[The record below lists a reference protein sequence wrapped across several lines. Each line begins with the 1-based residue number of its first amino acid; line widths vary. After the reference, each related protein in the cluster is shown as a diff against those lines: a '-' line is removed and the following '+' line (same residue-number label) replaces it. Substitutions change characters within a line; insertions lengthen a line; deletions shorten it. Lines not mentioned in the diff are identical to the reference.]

1 MVFTTR
7 LSKRAS
13 LRGSVQMAT
22 RMPCAWRAK
31 VVTFFVVAFLA
42 FVLTALALAPA
53 DAIAQGADVKNAKLE
68 LNEEG
73 YQLSAEFDLQLMAV
87 HEDAIRKGIP
97 VYIEIEVEVSRNRWY
112 WLDERVVRQTR
123 ERRISYSP
131 LANQF
136 RIATAGLS
144 QNVPKFDDVK
154 RALSTVRSWQILE
167 RGKLRPGEK
176 YDVAVRIRLDATQL
190 PKPLQLN
197 VLGARE
203 WDIASSWARFSIIG
217 GDAK

>member
-1 MVFTTR
+1 MCVVGAR
-7 LSKRAS
+7 VRACLVLLLTS
-13 LRGSVQMAT
+13 
-22 RMPCAWRAK
+22 
-31 VVTFFVVAFLA
+31 
-42 FVLTALALAPA
+42 FVLLWPTLSV
-53 DAIAQGADVKNAKLE
+53 AQGAEIKTAKLE

-73 YQLSAEFDLQLMAV
+73 YQLSAEFDLQLQAV
-87 HEDAIRKGIP
+87 HEDAIRKGVPI
-97 VYIEIEVEVSRNRWY
+97 YIEMEVEVSRSRWY

-167 RGKLRPGEK
+167 RNKLRLGEK
-176 YDVAVRIRLDATQL
+176 YDVSVRIRLDASQL
-190 PKPLQLN
+190 PKPFQLN

-203 WDIASSWARFSIIG
+203 WDIASPWTRFSIIG
-217 GDAK
+217 GEVK

>member
-1 MVFTTR
+1 MRGFEQMVRHTPRARCVAVEF
-7 LSKRAS
+7 LSS
-13 LRGSVQMAT
+13 CL
-22 RMPCAWRAK
+22 
-31 VVTFFVVAFLA
+31 
-42 FVLTALALAPA
+42 VLLLFILTLLVPVMSH
-53 DAIAQGADVKNAKLE
+53 AQGAEIKTAKLE

-73 YQLSAEFDLQLMAV
+73 YQLSAEFELQLQAV
-87 HEDAIRKGIP
+87 HEDAIRKGVP
-97 VYIEIEVEVSRNRWY
+97 VYIEMEVEVSRSRWY

-167 RGKLRPGEK
+167 RNKLRPGEK
-176 YDVAVRIRLDATQL
+176 YDVSVRIRLDASQL
-190 PKPLQLN
+190 PKPFQLN
-197 VLGARE
+197 ILGTRE
-203 WDIASSWARFSIIG
+203 WDIASPWTRFSIIG
-217 GDAK
+217 GEVK

>member
-1 MVFTTR
+1 MCVVGAR
-7 LSKRAS
+7 VRACLVLLLMS
-13 LRGSVQMAT
+13 LVLLRPAISV
-22 RMPCAWRAK
+22 
-31 VVTFFVVAFLA
+31 
-42 FVLTALALAPA
+42 
-53 DAIAQGADVKNAKLE
+53 AQGAEIKTAKLE

-73 YQLSAEFDLQLMAV
+73 YQLSAEFDLQLQAV
-87 HEDAIRKGIP
+87 HEDAIRKGVPI
-97 VYIEIEVEVSRNRWY
+97 YIEMEVEVSRSRWY

-167 RGKLRPGEK
+167 RNKLRPGEK
-176 YDVAVRIRLDATQL
+176 YDVSVRIRLDASQL
-190 PKPLQLN
+190 PKPFQLN

-203 WDIASSWARFSIIG
+203 WDIASPWTRFSIIG
-217 GDAK
+217 GEVK